1 MAWALVLFPATA
13 VTAAAFAT
21 NCSLIVPSPVDS
33 SPIRSPQ
40 AVHTALAQLFVGKS
54 LIEIGTRNGDGMF
67 CFAKVA
73 SSAVAIEYSKPYCD
87 ELERR
92 AHGMFKVDCNDYQAT
107 TLDADYITWWQQAPL
122 TNERALRRI
131 QALQKEGTV
140 RKSAQAVVLFDLA
153 WHKDVASMH
162 ELLSYS
168 SWQPKSHSTS
178 APCASRSRGR
188 HRAAIRQRPATVR
201 VALLS
206 SRPCRLP
213 SGWTQGRAGPRP
225 SIGRTAQY
233 MGREC
238 RSCPSCLSCQ
248 RRPCPLAPST
258 YDGDLSAK
266 PGTVGTWSIKHGLV
280 FVGVALL
287 IKPFSRAVYFIS
299 GSYSLEWRCS

>member
-168 SWQPKSHSTS
+168 SWQAKIPFDERALCFVKQ
-178 APCASRSRGR
+178 
-188 HRAAIRQRPATVR
+188 RAAPSGDSTETCNRASGTFVIATVPIAKWVDPGKGGTKAKHRKNRTVHGQR
-201 VALLS
+201 V
-206 SRPCRLP
+206 PELP
-213 SGWTQGRAGPRP
+213 ELPELPAP
-225 SIGRTAQY
+225 
-233 MGREC
+233 
-238 RSCPSCLSCQ
+238 
-248 RRPCPLAPST
+248 PLP
-258 YDGDLSAK
+258 L
-266 PGTVGTWSIKHGLV
+266 GTFYL
-280 FVGVALL
+280 
-287 IKPFSRAVYFIS
+287 
-299 GSYSLEWRCS
+299 